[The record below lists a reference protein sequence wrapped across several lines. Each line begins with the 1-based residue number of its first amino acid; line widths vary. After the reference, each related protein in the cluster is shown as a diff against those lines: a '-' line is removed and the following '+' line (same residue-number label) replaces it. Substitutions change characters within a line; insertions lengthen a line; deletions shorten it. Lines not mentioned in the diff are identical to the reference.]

1 MPWSIWL
8 FLSPPLIGFWLL
20 PTVFGSLRWLL
31 WALLGAWLFGVAI
44 LTLVG
49 PRVWAASTDDDLAT
63 FLIVGVLGISIYG
76 FSVGAV
82 TKAFILLRQQGKS
95 EFPVWAV
102 SAVVLYPIPGVLL
115 GIYFKGV

>member
-1 MPWSIWL
+1 MPWSVWL

-20 PTVFGSLRWLL
+20 PMVFGNLRWLL
-31 WALLGAWLFGVAI
+31 GTLLGAWLFGLAV

-49 PRVWAASTDDDLAT
+49 PRVWAASTDADLAT

-82 TKAFILLRQQGKS
+82 TKAFILLRQQGKP
-95 EFPVWAV
+95 EFSVWAT
-102 SAVVLYPIPGVLL
+102 SALVLYAIPGVLL
-115 GIYFKGV
+115 GPYFKGV